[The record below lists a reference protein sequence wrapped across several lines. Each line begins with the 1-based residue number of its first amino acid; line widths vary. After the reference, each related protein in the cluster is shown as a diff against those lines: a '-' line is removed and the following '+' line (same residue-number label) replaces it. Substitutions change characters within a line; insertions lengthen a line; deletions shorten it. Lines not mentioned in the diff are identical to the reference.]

1 MGRAALL
8 ALVVSIIAI
17 ERAIVS
23 YSLMGYMD
31 TLTTSRY
38 AQKAESRKGWHNDWM
53 KVERRDHGHAGG
65 ITARQSFA
73 RQRVSFSV
81 SGRNR

>member
-8 ALVVSIIAI
+8 ALVISVIAI
-17 ERAIVS
+17 ERAIS

-38 AQKAESRKGWHNDWM
+38 AQKIESRKGWRHWM
-53 KVERRDHGHAGG
+53 KVERRDRGHGPPAIVRG
-65 ITARQSFA
+65 SFG
-73 RQRVSFSV
+73 RQRVSFTV
-81 SGRNR
+81 FGRNR

>member
-17 ERAIVS
+17 ERAMS
-23 YSLMGYMD
+23 YSMMGYMD

-38 AQKAESRKGWHNDWM
+38 AQKIESRKGWHNDWM
-53 KVERRDHGHAGG
+53 KVERRDRGHGPPAIVRG
-65 ITARQSFA
+65 SFA
-73 RQRVSFSV
+73 RQRVSFTV